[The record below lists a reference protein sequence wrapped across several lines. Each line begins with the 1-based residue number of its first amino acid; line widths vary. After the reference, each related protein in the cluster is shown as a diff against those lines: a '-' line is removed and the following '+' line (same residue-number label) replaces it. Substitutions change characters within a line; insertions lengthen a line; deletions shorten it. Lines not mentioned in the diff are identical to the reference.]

1 MVGHRYNEPL
11 YNEVHGITIDFLHPV
26 IVKYMHGKE
35 LRQNET
41 A

>member
-1 MVGHRYNEPL
+1 MGHRYNEPL
-11 YNEVHGITIDFLHPV
+11 YNEDLGITNDFLFTV

-35 LRQNET
+35 RPQNET